1 MTSRGTPRVS
11 GVGELSTGGDAEEGV
26 VLDLSGLAVEVAK
39 IREPGPLPI
48 SLGARLS
55 TRLGLRRLSDV
66 QGIASGW
73 GARR

>member
-1 MTSRGTPRVS
+1 MTSRGTPWVN
-11 GVGELSTGGDAEEGV
+11 GVGELSTDGDAEDGV
-26 VLDLSGLAVEVAK
+26 VLDPSGQAVEVAK

-66 QGIASGW
+66 QDIASGW